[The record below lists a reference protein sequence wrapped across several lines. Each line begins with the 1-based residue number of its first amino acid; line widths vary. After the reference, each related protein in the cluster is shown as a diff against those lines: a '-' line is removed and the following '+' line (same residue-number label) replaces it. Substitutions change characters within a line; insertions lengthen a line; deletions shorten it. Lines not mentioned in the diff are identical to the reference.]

1 MIGTLISAWL
11 DVQSKPLRTLAAIAG
26 MVAAI
31 VAVIIVSAADQI
43 SREANGE
50 YLARQYGKPITMS
63 IMTDEQDIG
72 PAVEQ
77 ELADRLMGAGFLALS
92 PDRSISLSRA
102 GSSQGQGFDAAWVSS
117 AYRDI
122 RVIDMVAGTWPTDT
136 ATALTTHVVV
146 SSRWAQDLGFQGGE
160 LIGQAVMVR
169 ITADNGDPRLTRT
182 FPVII
187 DGVAANSSN
196 AFESPQILLVSDLRN
211 PFFASTNFPLAWLVR
226 VNPRDAAA
234 LSEIIRTVVDKSG
247 QPLYRMQRDDQLDA
261 LGPVLD
267 QQEVTGR
274 AVALIALLIGGLG
287 ILGVGV
293 ASVRERSREF
303 GVRRALGASRI
314 RIFVGVVVQSLLEV
328 LLAAVVAV
336 PLAAIL
342 LELYARDLVLDTL
355 PLPSNITLPLGSV
368 GVGVGSALLVGLI
381 ASLLPATTAARA
393 NVIQVLR
400 G

>member
-43 SREANGE
+43 SCEANGE
-50 YLARQYGKPITMS
+50 YLARHYGKPITMS
-63 IMTDEQDIG
+63 IMADAGERS
-72 PAVEQ
+72 PAVER
-77 ELADRLMGAGFLALS
+77 EMTGRLLGAGFRAVS
-92 PDRSISLSRA
+92 PDTNIHLLGA
-102 GSSQGQGFDAAWVSS
+102 GPSQEGFGQADWVSS

-136 ATALTTHVVV
+136 ATAVSPHVVV
-146 SSRWAQDLGFQGGE
+146 SLKWAQDQGFQGPE
-160 LIGQAVMVR
+160 LIGQTLMVR
-169 ITADNGDPRLTRT
+169 IYTDSSEPRVART

-196 AFESPQILLVSDLRN
+196 AFENIDILLVSDLWDL
-211 PFFASTNFPLAWLVR
+211 PFAETDIPMAWIVR
-226 VNPRDAAA
+226 VNPNDVGTLTEIVQGQVDA
-234 LSEIIRTVVDKSG
+234 SG
-247 QPLYRMQRDDQLDA
+247 TPYYSMRRADQFDA

-287 ILGVGV
+287 VLGVGV
-293 ASVRERSREF
+293 ASVRERAREF

-314 RIFVGVVVQSLLEV
+314 RIFASVIVQSLLEV
-328 LLAAVVAV
+328 VLAAAIAV

-342 LELYARDLVLDTL
+342 LEIYARDLVLETL
-355 PLPSNITLPLGSV
+355 PLPSNITLPPASI
-368 GVGVGSALLVGLI
+368 GVGVGSALLVGLV
-381 ASLLPATTAARA
+381 ASLIPATTAARA
-393 NVIQVLR
+393 SVIQVLR

>member
-31 VAVIIVSAADQI
+31 VAVIIVSAADQL
-43 SREANGE
+43 SRDANGD
-50 YLARQYGKPITMS
+50 YLARRYGKPVTMS
-63 IMTDEQDIG
+63 VTTTAGELD
-72 PAVEQ
+72 PAVEA
-77 ELADRLMGAGFLALS
+77 EMRDRLAGAGFRAVS
-92 PDRSISLSRA
+92 PDSRA
-102 GSSQGQGFDAAWVSS
+102 NLAWAGAAQGQDLGADWVSS
-117 AYRDI
+117 AYPDI
-122 RVIDMVAGTWPTDT
+122 RVIDIVAGEWPTDT
-136 ATALTTHVVV
+136 ATALTPHVVV
-146 SSRWAQDLGFQGGE
+146 SAKWAQEQGFQGPE
-160 LIGQAVMVR
+160 LIGQPLM
-169 ITADNGDPRLTRT
+169 ISIIGDSIEPRLART

-196 AFESPQILLVSDLRN
+196 AFEYTSILVVSDLPN
-211 PFFASTNFPLAWLVR
+211 PVFAPTLVPTSWLVR
-226 VNPRDAAA
+226 VNPGDVGVLTGIVQAH
-234 LSEIIRTVVDKSG
+234 VDPGGTPWYS
-247 QPLYRMQRDDQLDA
+247 LQRADQFDGV
-261 LGPVLD
+261 GPVLD

-314 RIFVGVVVQSLLEV
+314 RIFAGVVVQSLLEV
-328 LLAAVVAV
+328 LLAAAIAV

-342 LELYARDLVLDTL
+342 LEIYARDLVLDTL
-355 PLPSNITLPLGSV
+355 PLPANITLPLGSV
-368 GVGVGSALLVGLI
+368 GAGVGSALLVGLV
-381 ASLLPATTAARA
+381 ASLIPATTAARA

>member
-1 MIGTLISAWL
+1 
-11 DVQSKPLRTLAAIAG
+11 
-26 MVAAI
+26 
-31 VAVIIVSAADQI
+31 
-43 SREANGE
+43 
-50 YLARQYGKPITMS
+50 
-63 IMTDEQDIG
+63 MTRFSE
-72 PAVEQ
+72 
-77 ELADRLMGAGFLALS
+77 RSS
-92 PDRSISLSRA
+92 P
-102 GSSQGQGFDAAWVSS
+102 
-117 AYRDI
+117 
-122 RVIDMVAGTWPTDT
+122 
-136 ATALTTHVVV
+136 
-146 SSRWAQDLGFQGGE
+146 GGE
-160 LIGQAVMVR
+160 RVARSSG
-169 ITADNGDPRLTRT
+169 
-182 FPVII
+182 
-187 DGVAANSSN
+187 GVGPP
-196 AFESPQILLVSDLRN
+196 EPC
-211 PFFASTNFPLAWLVR
+211 FASTNFPLAWLVR

-234 LSEIIRTVVDKSG
+234 LSGIIQTVVDKSG

-274 AVALIALLIGGLG
+274 AVALIALLVGGLG

-328 LLAAVVAV
+328 LLAALIAV

-368 GVGVGSALLVGLI
+368 GAGVGSALLVGLI